1 MIPSSIRWRL
11 PLSYAAIALL
21 TTLALGLVLLL
32 TLRNFY
38 EQQEQQYLQSNAAA
52 IGSEIV
58 PFLRDGLPVAALE
71 SQLKGFA
78 FLSQAR
84 VQVLDAAENVVADS
98 GSAALV
104 GADAQVSVQVE
115 VNGVLREFSQ
125 SIAEGAGQQ
134 QFRSTIVISDG
145 PLSSDT
151 NVEIVGGAVI
161 ERQVQVTGGEDM
173 RGLGTVSE
181 LPVVGTPFGFG
192 LGGAAGNTEER
203 SGLVVQQPL
212 RSVAGDLLGYVV
224 LSEGPAYGREIV
236 RSVAWGWGVAS
247 VVAVLLAAAV
257 GWLVSRRLSG
267 PLVTLTAVTTQMAA
281 GDLTV
286 RTDIVRNDEVGQL
299 AQAFNTMAGQVESTV
314 ATLRQFVADA
324 AHELYTPLTALQ
336 TDLALLEAKGE
347 PVARA
352 REQAARLQALTTGLL
367 DLSRLEGNATADF
380 APLDMVALVQRMAEI
395 YASRAEQ
402 AGVEFVVE
410 MGGGATGVASTGGAS
425 TGVALTGVASKAV
438 IYGHETQLGQAIG
451 NLLDNAIKFTLEGG
465 RVVVTL
471 TEPAGVEPANGKFLR
486 LTVRDSGIGIPAEDM
501 AQLFHRFHR
510 GRNVAAYPGNGLGL
524 AIARAIVEGH
534 GGKIAAM
541 SDGGGTTFTV
551 CLPLYVAERG

>member
-1 MIPSSIRWRL
+1 MMIPTSIRWRL

-38 EQQEQQYLQSNAAA
+38 EQQERQYLQGNAAA
-52 IGSEIV
+52 ISSEIA

-78 FLSQAR
+78 FLSQTR
-84 VQVLDAAENVVADS
+84 VQVLDAAEKVVADS
-98 GSAALV
+98 GSAGLA
-104 GADAQVSVQVE
+104 GTEAQVSVQVE
-115 VNGVLREFSQ
+115 VAGVLREFSQ
-125 SIAEGAGQQ
+125 SIAEGASQQ

-145 PLSSDT
+145 PLSANTD
-151 NVEIVGGAVI
+151 VEIVGGAVI

-173 RGLGTVSE
+173 GGLGTVSE

-192 LGGAAGNTEER
+192 LGGAVTSTGAR
-203 SGLVVQQPL
+203 SELLVQQPL
-212 RSVAGDLLGYVV
+212 RSLTGELLGSVV

-236 RSVAWGWGVAS
+236 RSVAWGWGLAS
-247 VVAVLLAAAV
+247 VVAVLLAAGV

-267 PLVTLTAVTTQMAA
+267 PLLALTAVTTQMAA

-286 RTDIVRNDEVGQL
+286 RTDITRRDEVGQL
-299 AQAFNTMAGQVESTV
+299 AQAFNTMAGQVENTV

-336 TDLALLEAKGE
+336 TDLALLEAAGE

-352 REQAARLQALTTGLL
+352 RAQAARLQTLTTGLL
-367 DLSRLEGNATADF
+367 DLSRLEGNGAAEW
-380 APLDMVALVQRMAEI
+380 APLDLVALVRATAEV

-402 AGVEFVVE
+402 VGVDFVVA
-410 MGGGATGVASTGGAS
+410 ATEVAT
-425 TGVALTGVASKAV
+425 TAV
-438 IYGHETQLGQAIG
+438 IHGNETQLGQAIG
-451 NLLDNAIKFTLEGG
+451 NLLDNAIKFTPEGG
-465 RVVVTL
+465 RVVVTVAGEETAVFL
-471 TEPAGVEPANGKFLR
+471 TI
-486 LTVRDSGIGIPAEDM
+486 RDSGIGIPADDM
-501 AQLFHRFHR
+501 PQLFHRFHR

-524 AIARAIVEGH
+524 AIAKAIVVAH
-534 GGKIAAM
+534 GGQLTAV
-541 SDGGGTTFTV
+541 SDGNGTVFTV
-551 CLPLYVAERG
+551 RLPHA

>member
-1 MIPSSIRWRL
+1 MVKLLPPSIRWRL

-21 TTLALGLVLLL
+21 TTVALGLVLLL

-52 IGSEIV
+52 ISGEIA

-84 VQVLDAAENVVADS
+84 VQVLDVAENVVADS

-115 VNGVLREFSQ
+115 VDGVLREFSQ
-125 SIAEGAGQQ
+125 SVAEGAGQQ
-134 QFRSTIVISDG
+134 QFRSTIVINDE
-145 PLSSDT
+145 PLSANTD
-151 NVEIVGGAVI
+151 VEIVGGAVI
-161 ERQVQVTGGEDM
+161 ERQVQVTGGDDM

-192 LGGAAGNTEER
+192 LGAVTGDATER
-203 SGLVVQQPL
+203 SELVVQQAL
-212 RSVAGDLLGYVV
+212 RALNGELLGYVV
-224 LSEGPAYGREIV
+224 VSEGPAYGREIV

-247 VVAVLLAAAV
+247 VVAVLLAAGV

-267 PLVTLTAVTTQMAA
+267 PLVALTAVTTQMAA
-281 GDLTV
+281 GDLSV
-286 RTDIVRNDEVGQL
+286 RTHIARNDEVGQL
-299 AQAFNTMAGQVESTV
+299 AQAFNTMAEQVEETV

-336 TDLALLEAKGE
+336 TDLALLEAGGE

-367 DLSRLEGNATADF
+367 DLSRLEGKATADF
-380 APLDMVALVQRMAEI
+380 APLDVVALVQGMAEI

-402 AGVEFVVE
+402 AGVDFVMEV
-410 MGGGATGVASTGGAS
+410 GG
-425 TGVALTGVASKAV
+425 KANSV
-438 IYGHETQLGQAIG
+438 IDGQETQLRQAIG
-451 NLLDNAIKFTLEGG
+451 NLLDNAIKFTPEGG
-465 RVVVTL
+465 RVVVRV
-471 TEPAGVEPANGKFLR
+471 GVEETAVL
-486 LTVRDSGIGIPAEDM
+486 LTVRDTGIGIPAEDM
-501 AQLFHRFHR
+501 AQLFQRFHR
-510 GRNVAAYPGNGLGL
+510 GRNVAAYPGSGLGL
-524 AIARAIVEGH
+524 AIARAIVAGH
-534 GGKIAAM
+534 SGEIQAA
-541 SDGGGTTFTV
+541 SNANGTIFTIQ
-551 CLPLYVAERG
+551 LPHKPML

>member
-1 MIPSSIRWRL
+1 MIPPSIRWRL

-38 EQQEQQYLQSNAAA
+38 EQQEQHYLQNNAAA

-84 VQVLDAAENVVADS
+84 VQVLDAMEQVVADS
-98 GSAALV
+98 GSATLV

-115 VNGVLREFSQ
+115 VDGVLREFSQ
-125 SIAEGAGQQ
+125 SIAEGAEQQ
-134 QFRSTIVISDG
+134 QFRSTIIISED
-145 PLSSDT
+145 PLTANTD
-151 NVEIVGGAVI
+151 VELVGGAVI
-161 ERQVQVTGGEDM
+161 ERQVQVTGGEDI

-192 LGGAAGNTEER
+192 LGGAAGSGEER
-203 SGLVVQQPL
+203 SELVVQQPL
-212 RSVAGDLLGYVV
+212 RSLTGELLGFVV

-247 VVAVLLAAAV
+247 VVAVVLAAGV

-267 PLVTLTAVTTQMAA
+267 PLVALTAVTTQMAA

-286 RTDIVRNDEVGQL
+286 RTNVARSDEVGQL
-299 AQAFNTMAGQVESTV
+299 AQAFNTMAGQVENTV

-336 TDLALLEAKGE
+336 TDLALLDAAGE

-352 REQAARLQALTTGLL
+352 REQAVRLQALTTGLL

-380 APLDMVALVQRMAEI
+380 APLDLVKLVQTTAEI

-402 AGVEFVVE
+402 AGVDFVVE
-410 MGGGATGVASTGGAS
+410 MEEKPV
-425 TGVALTGVASKAV
+425 V
-438 IYGHETQLGQAIG
+438 IHGHETQLGQAIG
-451 NLLDNAIKFTLEGG
+451 NLLDNALKFTPEGG
-465 RVVVTL
+465 RIVIRVVGEKTAVLL
-471 TEPAGVEPANGKFLR
+471 TIH
-486 LTVRDSGIGIPAEDM
+486 DSGIGIPAEDM
-501 AQLFHRFHR
+501 PQLFHRFHR

-524 AIARAIVEGH
+524 AIPKAIVEGH
-534 GGKIAAM
+534 GGEIQAT
-541 SDGGGTTFTV
+541 SEDRGTTFTIK
-551 CLPLYVAERG
+551 LPHKPVL

>member
-192 LGGAAGNTEER
+192 LGGAAGSSDER
-203 SGLVVQQPL
+203 SELVVQQPL
-212 RSVAGDLLGYVV
+212 WSVAGDLLGYVV
-224 LSEGPAYGREIV
+224 RSEGPAYGREIV

-410 MGGGATGVASTGGAS
+410 MGGGATGVASTG
-425 TGVALTGVASKAV
+425 VALTGVASKAV